1 VSELYNFSS
10 SVEIHKAA
18 YDKSPYPEDYPG
30 EQDYWDRATA
40 VLLRFGVFGQ
50 KEIIGISHD
59 ENSILVTGSR
69 EVIKAVID
77 EWCAFNHGGPSYEE
91 IDDESFDSLVDN
103 EELEFHI
110 TRC

>member
-1 VSELYNFSS
+1 VSELYNFFS

-18 YDKSPYPEDYPG
+18 YEKSPYPEDYPG
-30 EQDYWDRATA
+30 EQDYHDCTA
-40 VLLRFGVFGQ
+40 ALISWAHDM
-50 KEIIGISHD
+50 EDIGISHD
-59 ENSILVTGSR
+59 ENSISVTGPR

-103 EELEFHI
+103 EELEFRI